1 MSAGSLNH
9 ATDGMSSSGRT
20 MTTNHQPSP
29 HPCLPKY
36 VTPPNAFVVQDRDY
50 LSARRP
56 GDAYLFG
63 RRFIGLLEEPVR

>member
-1 MSAGSLNH
+1 
-9 ATDGMSSSGRT
+9 